1 MNITH
6 YGISLD
12 TLGEFGSLEQLQQ
25 ALATFQAMGF
35 SLVEIDLSP
44 LALVMDGKI
53 RAPQL
58 EEFRRVLSNFNLQ
71 YSIHSPNRL
80 NLAFD
85 PRHDLCCRLLH
96 CQIEICNA
104 IGGNRVVYHSG
115 LQALDDVARGVR
127 RQLLT
132 DEELRA
138 GAHRE
143 VDALKALAPVAAD
156 AGVVIC
162 MENGDPHQ
170 WEHSVLAQFNVARK
184 ELLTYHP
191 RLHPRNII
199 RQLEAI
205 DHSNVA
211 MTLDVAHLYIAAND
225 MEFDYLEAIEDAA
238 PWVKHLHVNDNFGR
252 LDHGFDKEA
261 DRWAYGEADIHLP
274 PGWGSIPYDQV
285 LPRLRAYE
293 GALIL
298 EIKSGFEAHL
308 SECLSTMQRM
318 VAEFDQFADDR
329 FDVPYNSVALTK
341 KVTDC

>member
-1 MNITH
+1 MTITD

-12 TLGEFGSLEQLQQ
+12 TLGEFGSLELLRQ
-25 ALATFQAMGF
+25 ALATIHAHGF
-35 SLVEIDLSP
+35 SLVEVDLSP
-44 LALVMDGKI
+44 FALVVDGRI

-58 EEFRRVLSNFNLQ
+58 DAFRAVLSDFNLH

-85 PRHDLCCRLLH
+85 PRHDLSCRILR
-96 CQIEICNA
+96 CQMEICHA
-104 IGGNRVVYHSG
+104 LGGSRVVYHSG

-127 RQLLT
+127 RHLLT

-138 GAHRE
+138 GAQRE
-143 VDALKALAPVAAD
+143 VDALKGMAPVAAD
-156 AGVVIC
+156 LGVFIC
-162 MENGDPHQ
+162 MENGDSHQ
-170 WEHSVLAQFNVARK
+170 WEHTVIAQSNLPRQ
-184 ELLTYHP
+184 ELLTHHA
-191 RLHPRNII
+191 RLHPRNIV

-205 DHSNVA
+205 HHPNVA

-252 LDHGFDKEA
+252 LDRGFDKEA

-274 PGWGSIPYDQV
+274 PGWGSIPFDQV
-285 LPRLRAYE
+285 LPRLHSYR

-298 EIKSGFEAHL
+298 EIKPGFESHL
-308 SECLSTMQRM
+308 PECLSTMRRM
-318 VAEFDQFADDR
+318 VSEF
-329 FDVPYNSVALTK
+329 
-341 KVTDC
+341 